1 MVRNH
6 NHIYIYICVYRFLR
20 TCDFVVKDVNP
31 FSRIPARPGQ
41 TSAQGIAVD
50 TRAWPRWPT
59 RAAGAGWVTRRGK
72 ARWVCFTYVHHIYIY
87 YMCVRFTGISKS
99 IVSMV
104 ILILCINIYICIYA
118 YTFPYNVFF
127 CWIWWGLMGNRRVHI
142 PSPIHIGYIPIL
154 NGPKHVFWFHFFH
167 GIWRVFNMGFL
178 IVSLVWL
185 VFNVFNTSE
194 YALASF
200 KKLQVE

>member
-1 MVRNH
+1 MMKKVVISH
-6 NHIYIYICVYRFLR
+6 KISWLVMKVHHDMDGSKSEPLMYPWLHQSHASLQPMFNHIYMYIYRFLR

-50 TRAWPRWPT
+50 TRAWRRWPT

-72 ARWVCFTYVHHIYIY
+72 ARWVCFTYVHHIY

-104 ILILCINIYICIYA
+104 ILILCINIYIYMYLCI
-118 YTFPYNVFF
+118 
-127 CWIWWGLMGNRRVHI
+127 
-142 PSPIHIGYIPIL
+142 YIPIQC
-154 NGPKHVFWFHFFH
+154 VFLLDL
-167 GIWRVFNMGFL
+167 MGF
-178 IVSLVWL
+178 
-185 VFNVFNTSE
+185 NG
-194 YALASF
+194 
-200 KKLQVE
+200 K